1 MGIDTGSYSYN
12 ISASADNTAYL
23 WSGHGLTNAENPT
36 LYFRDGDI
44 VTISKIGGGHP
55 LKISNDADQSFV
67 LESGGVLLLEPIEE
81 GTYTYVC
88 TSHAAMTGKILVGAR
103 YQGEGPDEGFGTGLL
118 PTRNSPISVNQIRT
132 KINEII
138 TKGGVGGG
146 KVTVSESPPDFP
158 SEGNLWYD
166 SSFAALFAYLEDYG
180 WVQTNGAMGRAKS
193 VIVNSSEPSDAQE
206 NDFWFDTI
214 NNVLKI
220 YISGAWYAAAQTTQ
234 TSSSGGDNSGASVD
248 VSSTQPTNPESGDLW
263 FNSSNSSLSVF
274 SSGSWFRVDSRVL
287 VTNLTPTSSNAGD
300 FWLNTDNNI
309 LSVNNGTS
317 LVAINRIEI
326 PIYDSNN
333 RPTDAVN
340 GDLFFNTD
348 TSLVEVYNNA
358 QWVSSGVPSSDFIEE
373 LGKIPSDISNLT
385 DSSGLLSSGANV
397 TTSIDYPNDPSD
409 GDLWFNE
416 SVGSLFVYIDGTGW
430 VESNPGGGSSGGSSS
445 GGGASVT
452 TGETAP
458 TSPTD
463 GDLWYDTSVAKLY
476 VYIDGA
482 GWFQANGGSSGGGSK
497 LVSIP
502 RAYLNHLPNQD
513 TTFNATDYGVPAGAT
528 HIQGYALISS
538 GSATITVN
546 AGTEYNADNAFIIIK
561 GSGAGIALIPL
572 DENGNFHVRIT
583 DIATSATVRG
593 FSILG
598 YMSSSSG
605 GGGGGG
611 GTSYGLI
618 YPSHGVLQDNG
629 DYGIASESN
638 ALASHPFGIKW
649 LSTAHGANGG
659 YSASGNPWYAIYENI
674 SGVNL
679 VITGSP
685 GLDEPGSARV
695 APVDRWNGITGHTT
709 ASQIG
714 VGPNSSPVTFGNNN
728 TFLVIPG
735 GKFALKGGTGYST
748 SQTNINA
755 YWPFQVLTG
764 YGQYTADEWYA
775 LAQNGSANLGSSS
788 GTMSVAGPNGLLIS

>member
-1 MGIDTGSYSYN
+1 MSD
-12 ISASADNTAYL
+12 
-23 WSGHGLTNAENPT
+23 
-36 LYFRDGDI
+36 
-44 VTISKIGGGHP
+44 
-55 LKISNDADQSFV
+55 
-67 LESGGVLLLEPIEE
+67 
-81 GTYTYVC
+81 
-88 TSHAAMTGKILVGAR
+88 
-103 YQGEGPDEGFGTGLL
+103 
-118 PTRNSPISVNQIRT
+118 
-132 KINEII
+132 
-138 TKGGVGGG
+138 
-146 KVTVSESPPDFP
+146 SPPDFP

-180 WVQTNGAMGRAKS
+180 WVQTNGALGRAQA
-193 VIVNSSEPSDAQE
+193 VIVNSSEPSGAKE
-206 NDFWFDTI
+206 NDFWFDTV

-430 VESNPGGGSSGGSSS
+430 VESSPGGESS

-458 TSPTD
+458 TSPTN

-476 VYIDGA
+476 VYIDGT
-482 GWFQANGGSSGGGSK
+482 GWIQTNGGGTNGGGSGTVEVLLDNVEFGARIDSSHGYYFTHSSSAPEIFDASVLSANQPVRIDIDVK
-497 LVSIP
+497 LNGLDYYTDPVTERDVHIYWVKMKSPTSNTDTYKQGQHYRACWQQHVTLQRVGHTPAAYETPYRLHKEFGSIDSFGPVAMFDETKYNHQDPDTQLVYRIGSDGKFYAFIP
-502 RAYLNHLPNQD
+502 RASDTFLNN
-513 TTFNATDYGVPAGAT
+513 YGD
-528 HIQGYALISS
+528 
-538 GSATITVN
+538 
-546 AGTEYNADNAFIIIK
+546 GT
-561 GSGAGIALIPL
+561 
-572 DENGNFHVRIT
+572 
-583 DIATSATVRG
+583 
-593 FSILG
+593 
-598 YMSSSSG
+598 
-605 GGGGGG
+605 
-611 GTSYGLI
+611 
-618 YPSHGVLQDNG
+618 
-629 DYGIASESN
+629 
-638 ALASHPFGIKW
+638 
-649 LSTAHGANGG
+649 
-659 YSASGNPWYAIYENI
+659 SASGKIYY
-674 SGVNL
+674 
-679 VITGSP
+679 TM
-685 GLDEPGSARV
+685 SAR
-695 APVDRWNGITGHTT
+695 
-709 ASQIG
+709 
-714 VGPNSSPVTFGNNN
+714 
-728 TFLVIPG
+728 
-735 GKFALKGGTGYST
+735 
-748 SQTNINA
+748 
-755 YWPFQVLTG
+755 LT
-764 YGQYTADEWYA
+764 Y
-775 LAQNGSANLGSSS
+775 L
-788 GTMSVAGPNGLLIS
+788 